1 MTRPWYLLLLAAVIS
16 FAAQAASAHEQIY
29 IFNIDGATE
38 IPPNAS
44 PGTGFAKVTFDLDLV
59 TMRVEAS
66 FQDLLGNTTAAH
78 IHCCDFQ
85 ASGAAGVATQTPSFS
100 GFPLGVTS
108 GTMDNTFDMT
118 LTSSYRAQFLTA
130 NGGSVS
136 NALNSLLAGL
146 DSGQA
151 YFNIHTNL
159 FQPGEI
165 RGLAQL
171 IPEPTSA
178 MLCAIGL
185 VLPLGLRRKTR
196 Q

>member
-1 MTRPWYLLLLAAVIS
+1 MKLLCSQIIVAVAV
-16 FAAQAASAHEQIY
+16 FTVTQAATAHERIY
-29 IFNIDGATE
+29 IFNIDGPTE
-38 IPPNAS
+38 LPANAS
-44 PGTGFAKVTFDLDLV
+44 PGTGFARVTFDLDLV

-66 FQDLLGNTTAAH
+66 FQDLLGTTTAAH

-85 ASGAAGVATQTPSFS
+85 ANGAAGVATQTPSFT
-100 GFPLGVTS
+100 GFPLGVNS
-108 GTMDNTFDMT
+108 GSMDNTFDMT
-118 LTSSYRAQFLTA
+118 LTGSYRPAFLTA

-159 FQPGEI
+159 FLPGEI
-165 RGLAQL
+165 RGLAVL

-178 MLCAIGL
+178 LL
-185 VLPLGLRRKTR
+185 VLMGLGLPVCWRRSGR
-196 Q
+196 

>member
-1 MTRPWYLLLLAAVIS
+1 MSRPWFQLLCVVALSLAAQNA
-16 FAAQAASAHEQIY
+16 FAHEKVY
-29 IFNIDGATE
+29 NFFIDGATE

-44 PGTGFAKVTFDLDLV
+44 PGTGFARATFDLDLV
-59 TMRVEAS
+59 TMRIQAS

-85 ASGAAGVATQTPSFS
+85 PSGAAGVATQTPFFA
-100 GFPLGVTS
+100 GFPIGVTS
-108 GTMDNTFDMT
+108 GTYDHTFDMT
-118 LTSSYRAQFLTA
+118 LASSYRAQFLTA

-146 DSGQA
+146 DSGKA

-165 RGLAQL
+165 RGLAVPV
-171 IPEPTSA
+171 PEPTSA
-178 MLCAIGL
+178 VLCVLGL
-185 VLPLGLRRKTR
+185 LLPLGFVRKTR
-196 Q
+196 